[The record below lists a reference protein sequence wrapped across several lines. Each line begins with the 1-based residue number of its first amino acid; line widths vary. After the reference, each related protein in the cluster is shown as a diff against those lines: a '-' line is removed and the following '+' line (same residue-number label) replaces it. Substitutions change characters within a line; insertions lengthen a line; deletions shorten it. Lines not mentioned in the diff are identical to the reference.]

1 MPECNQ
7 QSTPKSKEPKSNFIH
22 KELAAGG
29 WQKYTLVEQMANIGS
44 EVHRSIKR
52 FREKDE
58 ARFQNEFYRA
68 LELFDLT
75 LMDERW
81 KGRRKEIARAREV
94 FCSVMLDSH
103 LYPDLEKEFE
113 SFEKYYMWFAVKAQG
128 RKK

>member
-1 MPECNQ
+1 M
-7 QSTPKSKEPKSNFIH
+7 NFIH

-29 WQKYTLVEQMANIGS
+29 WQKYSLVEQMANIGS

-58 ARFQNEFYRA
+58 KHFQSAFYRA

-75 LMDERW
+75 LMDSRW
-81 KGRRKEIARAREV
+81 KGRLKEIARAREV
-94 FCSVMLDSH
+94 FCSLMLDSH
-103 LYPDLEKEFE
+103 LYKDLDKELDSLERYF
-113 SFEKYYMWFAVKAQG
+113 MWFGVTAQA